1 MSTAQA
7 IANPAN
13 VSVLPRKELSDF
25 AQKSRYEIVEAHRLL
40 KEWGSLST
48 RGRGAFNA
56 AIRVPGEDKF
66 VLGGDGATVLV
77 GFDGTH
83 YEGEITKGLKEVI
96 GVYSAIF
103 QERAD
108 INAAL
113 HTHSPYLT
121 AHAIAHKSFEI
132 SYWSVAKR
140 AGVETI
146 PLGDWAPRY
155 APEPIVKSLREHPAA
170 PAVLLRNRGL
180 FTWGSKGLIE
190 VAKLLNSLEEA
201 AEIGV
206 YAKLLG
212 GAQSLPQGALDSFLA
227 QRKG

>member
-1 MSTAQA
+1 MTVTTEPTAH
-7 IANPAN
+7 NPIP
-13 VSVLPRKELSDF
+13 LPRKELSVF
-25 AQKSRYEIVEAHRLL
+25 AQKSRYEIEEAGKLL

-48 RGRGAFNA
+48 RGKGAYNA
-56 AIRVPGEDKF
+56 AIRVLGEEKF
-66 VLGGDGATVLV
+66 VLGQFGAAVLV

-83 YEGEITKGLKEVI
+83 YEGEINKGLKEVI

-103 QERAD
+103 SERPD

-140 AGVETI
+140 AGVEVI

-155 APEPIVKSLREHPAA
+155 SPEPVIKSLREHPAA

-180 FTWGSKGLIE
+180 FTWGKEGLLE

-212 GAQSLPQGALDSFLA
+212 GAQSLPEGALETFL
-227 QRKG
+227 QKKNG